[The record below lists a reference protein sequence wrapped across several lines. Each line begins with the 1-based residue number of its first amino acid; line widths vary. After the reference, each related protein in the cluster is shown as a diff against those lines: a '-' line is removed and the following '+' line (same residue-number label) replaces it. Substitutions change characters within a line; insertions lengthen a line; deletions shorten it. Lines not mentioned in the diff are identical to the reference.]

1 MTATLDPDGKG
12 GGPHL
17 QTLVSNR
24 ASTFFTYTLP
34 TYPEQLES
42 HGVSWKGYGN
52 EDGHFGDNVLLYFK
66 SYQSP
71 RLSAKAFTPRFPET
85 FVADVAAN
93 ELPQV
98 SWILSHL
105 VDTEHP
111 PALVSWGEDVAH
123 QVVSAL
129 TSNPAVWRKTA
140 LIITYDEN
148 GGFFDH
154 VPPPT
159 APAGTAGAYLAV
171 SPLPSAAEGITG
183 PIGLGFRIPT
193 LVVSPFSRGGFV
205 SSETFDL
212 TSPLLLMERRF
223 GAEVPNISDW
233 RRATVGDLTAAF
245 NFAAG
250 DNSVPSLPAT

>member
-1 MTATLDPDGKG
+1 
-12 GGPHL
+12 
-17 QTLVSNR
+17 
-24 ASTFFTYTLP
+24 
-34 TYPEQLES
+34 
-42 HGVSWKGYGN
+42 
-52 EDGHFGDNVLLYFK
+52 YFK
-66 SYQSP
+66 NYQSP

-111 PALVSWGEDVAH
+111 PAPVSWGEDVAH

-140 LIITYDEN
+140 LIITHDEN

-159 APAGTAGAYLAV
+159 APAGTAGEYLTV
-171 SPLPSAAEGITG
+171 NPLPSDAAGVAG
-183 PIGLGFRIPT
+183 PIGLGFRVPL
-193 LVVSPFSRGGFV
+193 LVVSPFARCGFV
-205 SSETFDL
+205 SQDTFDH
-212 TSPLLLMERRF
+212 TSLLRFIATRF
-223 GAEVPNISDW
+223 GV
-233 RRATVGDLTAAF
+233 
-245 NFAAG
+245 
-250 DNSVPSLPAT
+250 